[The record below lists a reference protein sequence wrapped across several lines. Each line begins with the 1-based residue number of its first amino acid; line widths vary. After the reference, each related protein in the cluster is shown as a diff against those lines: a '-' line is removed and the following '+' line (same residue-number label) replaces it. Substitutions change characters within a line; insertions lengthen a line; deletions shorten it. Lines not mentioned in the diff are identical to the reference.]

1 MAVVFKLPDLG
12 ENIESAEV
20 VAVSVAVGDVVAADQ
35 TLIEVETDKAVTDV
49 PSPVAGKLVEL
60 AVSVGDKLAV
70 GDVIATI
77 EDGGADQGAD
87 DAQADDQ
94 RPTEE
99 SDESSED
106 EAERAGQAESRSDD
120 GRKGAGGEDTESSGD
135 EAEPSEQVKSRSD
148 DGRKS
153 AGVEDADSG
162 EASVAPPTPAADD
175 QGERPVPA
183 APSVRKFAREIGVD
197 VSQVHGSGPA
207 GRISIEDVKAHAR
220 NLPVGGPRGA
230 PRKALPDFRKW
241 GEVERQRMSNVRKKT
256 ALQMETGWQA
266 PHVTLHDKADVTAL
280 ETFRRQYKATVE
292 QAGGK
297 LTITA
302 MLLRITS
309 AALNRFPALNCSID
323 IAQDEVIYKKYVN
336 VGVAVDTP
344 RGLVV
349 PVILHA
355 DRKTVTQLSAELTE
369 TAAKARNGK
378 LSLEEMSG
386 GTFTIT
392 NLGGIGIGHFTPIIN
407 DPEVAI
413 LGIGRSQYEPVYV
426 DGQFQPR
433 LMMPLSLSFD
443 HRIVDGADGAR
454 FLRWIVQAMEQPLL
468 LVMEG

>member
-20 VAVSVAVGDVVAADQ
+20 VSVSVAVGDTVTADQ

-49 PSPVAGKLVEL
+49 PSPVAGKLVQL
-60 AVSVGDKLAV
+60 AVSVGDKLSV

-77 EDGGADQGAD
+77 D
-87 DAQADDQ
+87 
-94 RPTEE
+94 TEE
-99 SDESSED
+99 GAAAEAAPPESAPPA
-106 EAERAGQAESRSDD
+106 EAKEQETEPS
-120 GRKGAGGEDTESSGD
+120 GAPAPEPP
-135 EAEPSEQVKSRSD
+135 AEPSTPTTAEPAAPEQVLVPE
-148 DGRKS
+148 GS
-153 AGVEDADSG
+153 ADRA
-162 EASVAPPTPAADD
+162 
-175 QGERPVPA
+175 VPA

-197 VSQVHGSGPA
+197 VSQVTGSGPA

-220 NLPVGGPRGA
+220 NLPVGGSRGTQ
-230 PRKALPDFRKW
+230 RKALPDFRKW

-266 PHVTLHDKADVTAL
+266 PHVTLHDKADVTGL
-280 ETFRRQYKATVE
+280 EAFRQQYKGTVE
-292 QAGGK
+292 KAGGK

-309 AALNRFPALNCSID
+309 AALKKFPTLNCSID
-323 IAQDEVIYKKYVN
+323 MNSDEIVFKKYVN
-336 VGVAVDTP
+336 VGVAADTP

-349 PVILHA
+349 PVIVNA
-355 DRKTVTQLSAELTE
+355 DQKTVTQLSVELTE
-369 TAAKARNGK
+369 MAAKARQGK

-413 LGIGRSQYEPVYV
+413 LGIGRGQYEPVWI

-454 FLRWIVQAMEQPLL
+454 FLRWIVEAIQQPLL
-468 LVMEG
+468 LAMEG